1 MVVRS
6 NANKASS
13 VSALFIL
20 VSCLLVASLAQAQ
33 TVFMQLRDQHVS
45 PAFEGWWENEDG
57 SYKLFFGYM
66 NANWEQ
72 ELDIPIGP
80 DNYFA
85 LSGAGVQD
93 DLSEDF
99 YNFASADYGQPTH
112 FYPRRNPFLFTV
124 DVPADFG
131 KQDLVW
137 TLKSRGKVHRAYAT
151 LKYDYMI
158 DPQVISTEVGGDYG
172 SLADSL
178 RTNISP
184 ELRVEGETRRTVRAG
199 QTLDLAAIAND
210 PDNLPARRKNRA
222 PSTLDQLYRPPS
234 SIVAISGPG
243 LRFSWSV
250 YRGPAHRVSFVPAQ
264 FKTWTDTRVYS
275 NSPWSPPFEIPEVP
289 ANNRWATQ
297 VTFDEPG
304 EYVLRGIA
312 SDGSMFTYENIYITV
327 VD

>member
-6 NANKASS
+6 NVKK
-13 VSALFIL
+13 VTAL
-20 VSCLLVASLAQAQ
+20 SLLLMFVASLLFSTMAQAQ
-33 TVFMQLRDQHVS
+33 VVFMQLRDQNIS

-85 LSGAGVQD
+85 LSGPGEQD
-93 DLSEDF
+93 DLSKDF
-99 YNFASADYGQPTH
+99 YSFANADYGQPTH

-131 KQDLVW
+131 KQELVW
-137 TLKSRGKVHRAYAT
+137 TLTSKGKVHRAYAT

-184 ELRVEGETRRTVRAG
+184 ELKVEGETRRTVRAG
-199 QTLDLAAIAND
+199 QTLSLAAVAND
-210 PDNLPARRKNRA
+210 PDNLPAHRGNRL
-222 PSTLDQLYRPPS
+222 PSTPDQLYRPPS

-250 YRGPAHRVSFVPAQ
+250 YRGPAQKVSFMPEQ

-275 NSPWSPPFEIPEVP
+275 NSPWSPPYQIPEIP
-289 ANNRWATQ
+289 ADNRWETE

-327 VD
+327 VE

>member
-1 MVVRS
+1 MVVREFIS
-6 NANKASS
+6 KVSALTLALMFASS
-13 VSALFIL
+13 VLM
-20 VSCLLVASLAQAQ
+20 ASMAQAQ
-33 TVFMQLRDQHVS
+33 VVFMQLRDQNIS

-80 DNYFA
+80 DNYFS
-85 LSGAGVQD
+85 LSEPGVQD
-93 DLSEDF
+93 DLSKDF
-99 YNFASADYGQPTH
+99 YSFASADYGQPTH

-131 KQDLVW
+131 KKELVW
-137 TLKSRGKVHRAYAT
+137 TLTTRGKVHRAYAT

-184 ELRVEGETRRTVRAG
+184 ELKVEGETRRTVRAG
-199 QTLDLAAIAND
+199 QTLELAAIAND
-210 PDNLPARRKNRA
+210 PDDLPPRRRSR
-222 PSTLDQLYRPPS
+222 PPTTPDQLYRPPS

-250 YRGPAHRVSFVPAQ
+250 FRGPAQQVSFTPAQ

-275 NSPWSPPFEIPEVP
+275 NSPWAPPYEIPEVP
-289 ANNRWATQ
+289 KDNRWTTQ
-297 VTFDEPG
+297 VTFNEPG